1 MLFFLGKKKVVQ
13 TFTTDNGHT
22 TTLSNQPGLLTTFTI
37 SSKHNEVYLIQTES
51 ILALKQH

>member
-1 MLFFLGKKKVVQ
+1 MFVVVFFGGEKKVVQ

-37 SSKHNEVYLIQTES
+37 RSKHNEVDLFQT
-51 ILALKQH
+51 LKQH

>member
-1 MLFFLGKKKVVQ
+1 MLFFLGGKKVVQ

-22 TTLSNQPGLLTTFTI
+22 TTLSNQPLTTFTI

-51 ILALKQH
+51 ILALQQH